1 MKAQD
6 LKLNKF
12 MNFTKDI
19 GFLEKLKST
28 DEEFTLFAPT
38 DEAFEGEDVRFMVHL
53 VLIEMGAKAK
63 II

>member
-1 MKAQD
+1 
-6 LKLNKF
+6 